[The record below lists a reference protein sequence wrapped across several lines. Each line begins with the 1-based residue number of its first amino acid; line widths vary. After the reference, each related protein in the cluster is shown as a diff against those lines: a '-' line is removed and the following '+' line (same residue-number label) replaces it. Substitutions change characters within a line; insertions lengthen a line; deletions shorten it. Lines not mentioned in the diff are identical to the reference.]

1 MLCQST
7 TYTGDPCP
15 HEGVTDGLLCNYH
28 RCSYVD
34 PAGEPCSRRR
44 LPHLWVC
51 SEHRRRGRPQVVGDG
66 GRTHTVRL
74 ADKHVVVL
82 RRWAEERGLQKAGLG
97 AALRDMLDVL
107 DEC

>member
-1 MLCQST
+1 MWTCT
-7 TYTGDPCP
+7 
-15 HEGVTDGLLCNYH
+15 
-28 RCSYVD
+28 
-34 PAGEPCSRRR
+34 
-44 LPHLWVC
+44 
-51 SEHRRRGRPQVVGDG
+51 EHRRGRGRPPTVGDG